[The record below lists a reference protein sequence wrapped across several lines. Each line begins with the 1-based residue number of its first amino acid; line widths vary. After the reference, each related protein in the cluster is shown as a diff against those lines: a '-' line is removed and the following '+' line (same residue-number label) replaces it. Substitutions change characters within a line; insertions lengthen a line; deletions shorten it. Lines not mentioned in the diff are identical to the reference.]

1 MRHEWTARER
11 SILLHLLA
19 TETSTPLAEIAQA
32 VNLSE
37 RTIQRERQLLEG
49 ILKEFELEL
58 AWQRGHGL
66 SLVGKPAAKQQ
77 LREDLILSAEAI
89 PTSEDRLF
97 ELAWRLLCENDTLKL
112 QAVAKQMHVSP
123 STLTQDLEKLDRWF
137 EEYHLEVERK
147 KGVGSIVLG

>member
-1 MRHEWTARER
+1 MRHEWSARER

-49 ILKEFELEL
+49 ILKEFDLEL

-66 SLVGKPAAKQQ
+66 SLV
-77 LREDLILSAEAI
+77 
-89 PTSEDRLF
+89 
-97 ELAWRLLCENDTLKL
+97 
-112 QAVAKQMHVSP
+112 
-123 STLTQDLEKLDRWF
+123 
-137 EEYHLEVERK
+137 
-147 KGVGSIVLG
+147 